1 MKGCGRRRARAPARG
16 GFAWEGADALMQR
29 EGRYNMK
36 FRPQDKQPLP
46 SMGLRGFLDE
56 KLGSPQFTSRQ
67 ILGML
72 GPLVLDQFFILAIN
86 TLTTSMVSASGQDS
100 VSATSLV
107 NPLTLLVMGF
117 LSAISSGGSV
127 VVARYK
133 GAGNADGL
141 RRAGGQVILA
151 SFFVACIITAV
162 LVPCSGPIVRI
173 LSGNATASVQEKA
186 IEYLAGYSLSFLS
199 FSVYYGATSVLR
211 GIGDARMCLKLTVL
225 INLVHL
231 AASALF
237 LNVWKMDILGTTLSF
252 NIARLIG
259 GAAALYMA
267 MTRHREPGICFQDIF
282 RIDTK
287 LLKAVFYQGV
297 PFGVEQVL
305 ANGGNLMMQTYMV
318 QLGTASIA
326 ANAIAMSML
335 GLFYAAPNASALLAI
350 TVVGQCMGA
359 DNIRQARQ
367 YGVRLVQVGI
377 VLTIAAILLL
387 LPVSP
392 LILSW
397 YAPQA
402 ETAQLVWRVLFL
414 GLVFMPVFWPLSN
427 TMPNTLRAAG
437 DAVFTSVASLAC
449 MWGIRVG
456 LGYLLTVPLGFGI
469 YGAWGAMV
477 LEWVIRSII
486 FTWRFRKGKCWG
498 Q

>member
-1 MKGCGRRRARAPARG
+1 
-16 GFAWEGADALMQR
+16 
-29 EGRYNMK
+29 
-36 FRPQDKQPLP
+36 
-46 SMGLRGFLDE
+46 
-56 KLGSPQFTSRQ
+56 
-67 ILGML
+67 
-72 GPLVLDQFFILAIN
+72 
-86 TLTTSMVSASGQDS
+86 
-100 VSATSLV
+100 
-107 NPLTLLVMGF
+107 
-117 LSAISSGGSV
+117 
-127 VVARYK
+127 
-133 GAGNADGL
+133 
-141 RRAGGQVILA
+141 
-151 SFFVACIITAV
+151 
-162 LVPCSGPIVRI
+162 
-173 LSGNATASVQEKA
+173 
-186 IEYLAGYSLSFLS
+186 
-199 FSVYYGATSVLR
+199 
-211 GIGDARMCLKLTVL
+211 
-225 INLVHL
+225 
-231 AASALF
+231 
-237 LNVWKMDILGTTLSF
+237 
-252 NIARLIG
+252 
-259 GAAALYMA
+259 
-267 MTRHREPGICFQDIF
+267 MTRHREPGIRFQDIF
-282 RIDTK
+282 RIDKK